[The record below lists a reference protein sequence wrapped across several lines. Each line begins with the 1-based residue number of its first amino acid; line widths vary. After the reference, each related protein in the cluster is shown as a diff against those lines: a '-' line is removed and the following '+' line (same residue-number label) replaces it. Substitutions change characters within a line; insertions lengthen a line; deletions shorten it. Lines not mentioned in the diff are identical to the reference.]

1 MERLNISEQD
11 IIKAFNE
18 GKVIRKTSGIWN
30 NPSKSGVI
38 VESVKQLESFY
49 NWAYKVDVYKGLNE
63 GIDYDLVGASC
74 GDMF

>member
-1 MERLNISEQD
+1 MERLNMSKQD
-11 IIKAFNE
+11 IINAFNE

-38 VESVKQLESFY
+38 VTSVEQLEKFY
-49 NWAYKVDVYKGLNE
+49 DWAYCVDVYNGTN
-63 GIDYDLVGASC
+63 GIDYDLVGASG